1 MSEDTAPDS
10 ATKILEALLAF
21 SEDPEGVASMSRE
34 EVRAELAEEG
44 IALDAH
50 QKRLREMMQQTRGQ
64 ERLTRAA
71 EQRARLEAQAA
82 SRPVSQSG
90 SGASLVAE
98 IRHRLGILGQRQPQ
112 AVGLYNRKLESA
124 TDDDLR
130 AILEDLA
137 LLDSTD
143 EAASDEERP

>member
-1 MSEDTAPDS
+1 MSEDRAPGS
-10 ATKILEALLAF
+10 ATEILEALLAF
-21 SEDPEGVASMSRE
+21 AEDAEGVASMSRE
-34 EVRAELAEEG
+34 EVRAELADEG

-64 ERLTRAA
+64 ERLARAA
-71 EQRARLEAQAA
+71 EQRAGLEAQTTSEPA
-82 SRPVSQSG
+82 SQFG
-90 SGASLVAE
+90 SGASLLGEV
-98 IRHRLGILGQRQPQ
+98 RRRLGILGQQQPQ
-112 AVGLYNRKLESA
+112 VVGLYNRKLEGA

-143 EAASDEERP
+143 EATGSEERP